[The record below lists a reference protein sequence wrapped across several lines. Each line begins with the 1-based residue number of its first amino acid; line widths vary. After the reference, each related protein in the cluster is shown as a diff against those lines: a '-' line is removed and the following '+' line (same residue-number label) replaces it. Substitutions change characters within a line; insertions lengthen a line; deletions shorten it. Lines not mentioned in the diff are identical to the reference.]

1 MKNRK
6 QIRGSKTS
14 RGFLTIFVLIASAV
28 FLVILSDFMASL
40 ATERTAENI
49 GVNKEQGVHFADA
62 GLEYYRWHFAQFP
75 GDLQDDTGDPG
86 PYQHTVV
93 DPVTGADTGVFSLE
107 VTGTTHCNVLT
118 SARVRS
124 TGWSLKS
131 PTHTAKVT
139 ALYGKPTVAS
149 LTTPAV
155 ATPSA
160 IASGFTNLKSYAQSQ
175 GVYLAPSGSGKYG
188 YKIVLKSNGTFD
200 AFPVTGVTRIWGY
213 STENGWVEEDS
224 IIASTGAVVNYS
236 IPSGC
241 PVVFIEDTAWIEGV
255 VTGKVTFAV
264 ANIITAGVSPNAFLT
279 GDITYAHANDD
290 GFTLIAENSV
300 LISLQSPDVMTIKG
314 IYVPGAGRFG
324 RNRYDATGTHAV
336 PSGLSSYITR
346 STLTDV
352 GTLVSN
358 GTLTTKWMVNG
369 AFVSGYSSRV
379 DTRDSLLNKVPPPF
393 TPATTNDFRFTDWKV
408 ED

>member
-1 MKNRK
+1 MKHNTTTR
-6 QIRGSKTS
+6 T

-28 FLVILSDFMASL
+28 FLVLLSDFMASL
-40 ATERTAENI
+40 STERTAETI
-49 GVNKEQGVHFADA
+49 GINKESGLHFAEA

-75 GDLQDDTGDPG
+75 GDLQDDTGGSG
-86 PYQHTVV
+86 PYQHTVT
-93 DPVTGADTGVFSLE
+93 DPVTETDVGVFSLE
-107 VTGTTHCNVLT
+107 VSGTTHCNALT

-124 TGWSLKS
+124 TGWPLKT
-131 PTHTAKVT
+131 PTHTTKVT

-149 LTTPAV
+149 LATPAV

-160 IASGFTNLKSYAQSQ
+160 IASGFASLKSYAEVQ

-200 AFPVTGVTRIWGY
+200 ASPVTGVTRIWGY

-236 IPSGC
+236 IPSSC
-241 PVVFIEDTAWIEGV
+241 PVVFIEDTAWIEGIV
-255 VTGKVTFAV
+255 ANKVTFAV

-279 GDITYAHANDD
+279 GDITYAHMNDD
-290 GFTLIAENSV
+290 GFTLIAENSI
-300 LISLQSPDVMTIKG
+300 LISLQSPDIMTIKG

-324 RNRYDATGTHAV
+324 RNRYDASGTHAV
-336 PSGLSSYITR
+336 PSDLSSYITR

-358 GTLTTKWMVNG
+358 GALTTKWMVSG
-369 AFVSGYSSRV
+369 TFVSGYSSRT

-393 TPATTNDFRFTDWKV
+393 TPATASDLRFTDWRI